1 MHGYNEN
8 YEKFIFLFWIKREES
23 TVLKKKKTQLMAEGF
38 FNVLTIKKKQNNYK
52 LRRILNIDWNIILG

>member
-1 MHGYNEN
+1 
-8 YEKFIFLFWIKREES
+8 
-23 TVLKKKKTQLMAEGF
+23 MAEGF